1 MDKMIIINVSGNV
14 DVDFFHLPFNNKL
27 GRENFSI
34 LYRYMHEI
42 EMGIVM
48 EMSFNVFNYSL
59 K

>member
-34 LYRYMHEI
+34 LYRYVHARNRNGNRGGDVI
-42 EMGIVM
+42 
-48 EMSFNVFNYSL
+48 
-59 K
+59 